1 MTLVAPTGRTT
12 KGVSKRLSRAACR
25 ALAVAG
31 TAGLSLLAAG
41 PAAAGS
47 PTAYGLLPVLRLTS
61 LVYRAGSS

>member
-1 MTLVAPTGRTT
+1 MTLGCTDSTHDEGCQYAAEPG
-12 KGVSKRLSRAACR
+12 GVSR
-25 ALAVAG
+25 LAVAG

-47 PTAYGLLPVLRLTS
+47 PTAYGLLPVLRLPS